1 MIEYIVK
8 DMVSVLR
15 FLPYGLVVGIIVAIA
30 VSAIN
35 RRRIRKGKKPVSAA
49 AVTGFF
55 MYAAIIL
62 VITFWSREDGSRNV
76 KIDLEL
82 FSSLGINDR
91 NDALVVENILLFVPY
106 GFVCAWLI
114 QSARKFS
121 VCTMLGLCTSVG
133 IECLQLVT
141 GRGFFQIDDILTN
154 VVGTI
159 IGYVLFRCF
168 WKNEEKGGARAR
180 LFYIILTAFMMFLI
194 GFGVIASSGESILAC
209 VLKNPLLQKVV
220 HASEYTALAVVF
232 GFGCQTIR
240 RGRGKA
246 FHFFF
251 AVLFGAAIAVA
262 GFFLQKYVFL
272 EPETMTDVLI
282 HLGGVFAG
290 GCIYLA
296 LAWVSD
302 MLSGEETKE

>member
-15 FLPYGLVVGIIVAIA
+15 FLPYGLMVGGIVAM
-30 VSAIN
+30 VFCGIN
-35 RRRIRKGKKPVSAA
+35 KRRIHKGKKPVSVA

-82 FSSLGINDR
+82 FSSWGINAR
-91 NDALVVENILLFVPY
+91 NNALVVENILLFVPY
-106 GFVCAWLI
+106 GFVCAWFI
-114 QSARKFS
+114 RAARKFS

-154 VVGTI
+154 AVGTI

-168 WKNEEKGGARAR
+168 WRKEK
-180 LFYIILTAFMMFLI
+180 
-194 GFGVIASSGESILAC
+194 
-209 VLKNPLLQKVV
+209 
-220 HASEYTALAVVF
+220 
-232 GFGCQTIR
+232 
-240 RGRGKA
+240 
-246 FHFFF
+246 
-251 AVLFGAAIAVA
+251 
-262 GFFLQKYVFL
+262 
-272 EPETMTDVLI
+272 
-282 HLGGVFAG
+282 
-290 GCIYLA
+290 
-296 LAWVSD
+296 
-302 MLSGEETKE
+302 KEK